1 MLPAVTAISVTIN
14 SVHNQL
20 PHDKI
25 ITIHLCTLIKSFARL
40 ISYFNIQVT
49 FYYKYLLLDTVSPVY
64 NYFMYQLA
72 VGGCRHWNL
81 ILLLLVKCC
90 LFLHWK
96 TCNHLWK
103 QVCICIKP
111 NNSNL
116 IIDHFVYLCRDVL
129 KWKYKYLG
137 HVICSSMRDD

>member
-25 ITIHLCTLIKSFARL
+25 ITIHLCTLIKKSFARL

-64 NYFMYQLA
+64 NYFMYQLTHKHMW
-72 VGGCRHWNL
+72 VVVNTE
-81 ILLLLVKCC
+81 I
-90 LFLHWK
+90 
-96 TCNHLWK
+96 
-103 QVCICIKP
+103 
-111 NNSNL
+111 
-116 IIDHFVYLCRDVL
+116 
-129 KWKYKYLG
+129 
-137 HVICSSMRDD
+137 